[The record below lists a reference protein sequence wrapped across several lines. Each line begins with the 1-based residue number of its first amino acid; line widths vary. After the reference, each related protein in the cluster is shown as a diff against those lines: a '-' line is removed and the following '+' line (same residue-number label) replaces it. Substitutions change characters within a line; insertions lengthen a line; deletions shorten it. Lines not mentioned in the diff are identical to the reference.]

1 MSLLGSNCL
10 LATTLLW
17 CSCRSSNSLLC
28 GGLLA
33 LWCCLLSGGLL
44 ALWCCLLGNNLLGG
58 GLLALW
64 CCLLN
69 GGLLALWCCYC
80 FLSSGLLATL
90 WRCYFHS
97 GLLALWSR
105 FLSCSHVL
113 LQSEWSDPSP
123 DLFMDKRVSSW
134 WILPALCEK
143 YLSACRELLFYF
155 FVLSRKIFDF
165 IFGYP
170 TQISSRNDGSI
181 SGNFLSLFLG
191 RHEHRSLRHIAS
203 AITQPSET
211 TTEMSVPGRGKF
223 HGEHHQPRPSWR
235 RAFLPAN

>member
-17 CSCRSSNSLLC
+17 CSCRSSNSLL
-28 GGLLA
+28 
-33 LWCCLLSGGLL
+33 S
-44 ALWCCLLGNNLLGG
+44 

-69 GGLLALWCCYC
+69 GGLLALWCCY

-123 DLFMDKRVSSW
+123 DLFRDKRVSSW
-134 WILPALCEK
+134 CILPALCEK

-165 IFGYP
+165 IFVDP
-170 TQISSRNDGSI
+170 TEIFCRISAFISRI
-181 SGNFLSLFLG
+181 FTSLFLG
-191 RHEHRSLRHIAS
+191 WHAQHSQVGVSHL
-203 AITQPSET
+203 
-211 TTEMSVPGRGKF
+211 
-223 HGEHHQPRPSWR
+223 
-235 RAFLPAN
+235 L